1 MTTRP
6 SDISELTPFPQ
17 TAGLAPTRDRIVILD
32 ALRGFL
38 LYFILVANLP
48 GLSGFWFLSGEAREA
63 LMTPIESSLL
73 YVIEVLLHGK
83 FYTLFSLL
91 FGIGFALILS
101 RIQARGE
108 GIGIYCR
115 RLAVLAGIGLV
126 HMLIW
131 SGDILLPY
139 AICGFVLLLF
149 RNVTDAVLLK
159 SAVLL
164 IFLPVGYYA
173 LAWLTG
179 GVSDPAFHLYG
190 FLEGTVIPAFGTEG
204 GPAVVYQSG
213 SLAEMMRM
221 NLVGFGFRWTGL
233 LFEGRLF
240 KVLGVFLIGLWV
252 GRRILEGGFLEC
264 TALLKRIL
272 VVGLVIGLPANMG
285 LAYLLQA
292 QVSYPFGLLGL
303 VQYLLYA
310 IGVVPLA
317 FAYAAGFVLLWRSD
331 RIRPILGA
339 FVPLG
344 RMALTNYLTQT
355 LVAVFFFYGIF
366 GQGRM
371 GTYTPSDWL
380 LFAAVVVAIQMAFS
394 ALWLRHFRYGPLE
407 WAWRGATYGFGRL
420 GSKANAPMP
429 A

>member
-1 MTTRP
+1 MTTHSSIVP
-6 SDISELTPFPQ
+6 GANPFPP
-17 TAGLAPTRDRIVILD
+17 AGGPAPTGDRIVILD

-48 GLSGFWFLSGEAREA
+48 SFSGFWFLSGEERDA
-63 LMTPIESSLL
+63 LMTPVESSLL
-73 YVIEVLLHGK
+73 YVIDVLIHGK

-101 RIQARGE
+101 RIRARGG

-115 RLAVLAGIGLV
+115 RLMVLAGIGLV

-149 RNVTDAVLLK
+149 RNASDAVLLK

-164 IFLPVGYYA
+164 IFLPVVHYA
-173 LAWLTG
+173 LAWMTG
-179 GVSDPAFHLYG
+179 GMSDPAFHLYG
-190 FLEGTVIPAFGTEG
+190 FMKGTVIPAIGSEG

-213 SLAEMMRM
+213 SLSEMMRA
-221 NLVGFGFRWTGL
+221 NLIGFGFRWTGL

-240 KVLGVFLIGLWV
+240 KILGVFLIGLWV
-252 GRRILEGGFLEC
+252 GRQMLDGQFLERG
-264 TALLKRIL
+264 ALLKRIL
-272 VVGLVIGLPANMG
+272 AVGLVVGLPANMG

-292 QVSYPFGLLGL
+292 GVDYPFGLPGL

-331 RIRPILGA
+331 RIRWMLGA
-339 FVPLG
+339 FGPLG
-344 RMALTNYLTQT
+344 RMALTNYLVQT
-355 LVAVFFFYGIF
+355 LVAVAFFYGII
-366 GQGRM
+366 GPGRM
-371 GTYTPSDWL
+371 GAYTPSDWL
-380 LFAAVVVAIQMAFS
+380 LFAFVVVVIQMALSTF
-394 ALWLRHFRYGPLE
+394 WLRHFRYGPLE

-420 GSKANAPMP
+420 RGSANVPERA
-429 A
+429 